1 MASGNDATK
10 CPLCTKSVYR
20 VEEILCAGQSWHK
33 TCFKCGGIGEDG
45 CGKKLTTTTFTVD
58 GPNPFCKPCYM
69 KLLSKPVLATDD
81 TILAGGIDRSAGN
94 ESAGASSVPARR
106 PSYNKQSSS
115 TMSNPLVGIT
125 KLQCPKCS
133 KSVYKA
139 EEITLAGFSW
149 HKNCFTCGGRND
161 DDGCRRKLTQNDV
174 HPHRGN
180 PFCKL
185 CIGKQPILDKKKDSF
200 ITRNDTEMS
209 STSEDI
215 SAPDNNAAKLAP
227 SHSASTDYGN
237 GRYKA
242 SEVPVKKVIV
252 VPTGKEPS
260 SASAASASSYAA
272 PVQAS
277 AAATTAPTSA
287 VASVVPV
294 DKSGLN
300 EDLSPGDAEN
310 KELDDD
316 ELHTIYQDENG
327 VPCTKDGEPLP
338 PDTPKTH
345 NSDCLTSEMSATA
358 KGESS

>member
-1 MASGNDATK
+1 
-10 CPLCTKSVYR
+10 
-20 VEEILCAGQSWHK
+20 
-33 TCFKCGGIGEDG
+33 
-45 CGKKLTTTTFTVD
+45 
-58 GPNPFCKPCYM
+58 
-69 KLLSKPVLATDD
+69 
-81 TILAGGIDRSAGN
+81 
-94 ESAGASSVPARR
+94 
-106 PSYNKQSSS
+106 
-115 TMSNPLVGIT
+115 
-125 KLQCPKCS
+125 
-133 KSVYKA
+133 
-139 EEITLAGFSW
+139 
-149 HKNCFTCGGRND
+149 
-161 DDGCRRKLTQNDV
+161 
-174 HPHRGN
+174 
-180 PFCKL
+180 
-185 CIGKQPILDKKKDSF
+185 
-200 ITRNDTEMS
+200 MS